1 MNKEERLL
9 SKISGV
15 DKAVFVQVLDGLSK
29 PQKKKILKILRIKSS
44 ILNAPQRPTTNT
56 HTKRK
61 RGKFV

>member
-29 PQKKKILKILRIKSS
+29 PQKKKILKILRIKLS
-44 ILNAPQRPTTNT
+44 ILDAPQRLTENS
-56 HTKRK
+56 HRRRHKGR
-61 RGKFV
+61 FV